1 MRLYT
6 RGCVLPHP
14 PQKSRRED
22 KIVENMEIL
31 SEQVNA
37 RSVTGCFLIGNCAF
51 FCKTLY
57 GAKQIAG

>member
-1 MRLYT
+1 M
-6 RGCVLPHP
+6 LPHP

-57 GAKQIAG
+57 GARQIAG